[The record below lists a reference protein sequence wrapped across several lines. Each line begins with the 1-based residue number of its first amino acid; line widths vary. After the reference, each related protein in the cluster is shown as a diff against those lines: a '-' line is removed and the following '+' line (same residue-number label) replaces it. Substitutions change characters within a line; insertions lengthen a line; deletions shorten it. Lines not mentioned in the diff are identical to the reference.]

1 MSATPGLAVDAA
13 PRPAHPAAPSPP
25 APALRLVPAP
35 ACDPPYLD
43 EGMAAERARA
53 QTSAQTVLALEF
65 PLPTGL
71 PAEPV
76 VPPRLQLVDDD
87 PFGVVATPRSALPA
101 ATPWT
106 ARLAQAIAE
115 VVAGDRPLG
124 QLVRWTTCEVLDTL
138 TEQAVLRRRGPT
150 AGPGRRRAQVRSLR
164 VTEPADGVIE
174 AAVLVVG
181 AGRPLPMALR
191 LEGLDGR
198 WQCTVLE
205 LPTLP
210 RPAA

>member
-1 MSATPGLAVDAA
+1 
-13 PRPAHPAAPSPP
+13 
-25 APALRLVPAP
+25 
-35 ACDPPYLD
+35 
-43 EGMAAERARA
+43 
-53 QTSAQTVLALEF
+53 
-65 PLPTGL
+65 
-71 PAEPV
+71 
-76 VPPRLQLVDDD
+76 
-87 PFGVVATPRSALPA
+87 
-101 ATPWT
+101 
-106 ARLAQAIAE
+106 
-115 VVAGDRPLG
+115 
-124 QLVRWTTCEVLDTL
+124 
-138 TEQAVLRRRGPT
+138 VLRRRGAT